1 MKRLIVIM
9 ALMPMSL
16 FAQKKVEKVENK
28 VDSLAIPVLSIRD
41 IDKFNIELQGI
52 PYKDYQKLT
61 PEMVLT
67 YLVRWIKK

>member
-16 FAQKKVEKVENK
+16 FAQKKVENK